1 MRAGEVLGFAGL
13 VGAGRTEIMQG
24 IYGITPADEGE
35 ILVDGEKVV
44 NKTPRQGLNHGI
56 AMVTED
62 RLRQG
67 VIKKMNVQLNMTLSY
82 FYKIC
87 KAGIISFRIEDTDTE
102 DMIKNF
108 M

>member
-1 MRAGEVLGFAGL
+1 
-13 VGAGRTEIMQG
+13 MQG
-24 IYGITPADEGE
+24 IYGIAPADNGE

-67 VIKKMNVQLNMTLSY
+67 VIKK
-82 FYKIC
+82 
-87 KAGIISFRIEDTDTE
+87 
-102 DMIKNF
+102 
-108 M
+108 